1 MKALGIATALMIG
14 AAPAAAAPPH
24 TLAITLDAGGL
35 SAADGRRGSIDGG
48 WRAEALTATL
58 TSDLADDKIGV
69 VPAGADITLHGS
81 LTASS
86 LRYELRA
93 SWPGAPPPVA
103 GTIAFGPAIDR
114 AKLAGILRDQLHRL
128 VRTASEREID
138 AAIAPPGVG
147 GVALCALLA
156 CGLLALPFAIGARRL
171 RDGRRRILALPA
183 LRRSAIGG
191 LVLSGAAIALAASGG
206 GGLVAAAGGAAWGA
220 FAAVFIPFAFP
231 PIVGLGRVDHD
242 ELARVLVAW
251 FVLAGRQLAIAIA
264 MYAPVGVIA
273 YFALGDESLAVGVP
287 VALLVARAT
296 ARNALA
302 VAALALDD
310 RLIDAEADAR
320 GWPAAVR
327 GYLVGY
333 LHRNGLPVNEPLLA
347 RVELDAGGDDLSVY
361 GGGATTSRI
370 VIPTQLLELALA
382 PAGRPHDYAAPRVS
396 TLHWSQWNAGLVM
409 ATAADAVLA
418 TAEQRQPREL
428 TDYGEAERELFGEPP
443 TTAGV
448 IEPVALDPR
457 TSYRPHDDPM
467 WLDWESGD
475 GYDGT
480 DPGDRDFLFGALVAA
495 LATIQRGDDREATL
509 RLVARKRP
517 RKALVI
523 DDLHAALGGA
533 RHHLVQYLG
542 WRALRRDDML
552 TARAYAPELE
562 AASRDMI
569 AATTEPAL
577 RQRLVRL
584 ANLARPVADVA
595 PVRAP
600 RWQRVVFAGAAV
612 ALAGGALFAIV
623 DAVRYRSV
631 YAQRMEGNDH
641 GQTK

>member
-1 MKALGIATALMIG
+1 MKALGIAIALMIG
-14 AAPAAAAPPH
+14 AAHAAAAPPH
-24 TLAITLDAGGL
+24 TLAIRLGSNDVG
-35 SAADGRRGSIDGG
+35 DWRG
-48 WRAEALTATL
+48 EALTETL
-58 TSDLADDKIGV
+58 GSDLADDKISV
-69 VPAGADITLHGS
+69 APTGADLTLDGS

-86 LRYELRA
+86 LHYEIRA
-93 SWPGAPPPVA
+93 SWPDAPPPVE
-103 GTIAFGPAIDR
+103 GTIAFGPTTDR

-128 VRTASEREID
+128 VRTANEREID
-138 AAIAPPGVG
+138 TAIAPPGVG

-171 RDGRRRILALPA
+171 RDGRRRVLALPA
-183 LRRSAIGG
+183 LRRSVIGG
-191 LVLSGAAIALAASGG
+191 LVLCGAAIAIASR
-206 GGLVAAAGGAAWGA
+206 GGLVAAAGGAAWGG
-220 FAAVFIPFAFP
+220 FAAVLVPFAFP

-242 ELARVLVAW
+242 ELARILGAW
-251 FVLAGRQLAIAIA
+251 FVLAARRLALAIVL
-264 MYAPVGVIA
+264 YAPIGVIA
-273 YFALGDESLAVGVP
+273 YFALGDDALAVGVP
-287 VALLVARAT
+287 VALLVVRAA

-302 VAALALDD
+302 VATLALDD
-310 RLIDAEADAR
+310 RLIDADADGR

-333 LHRNGLPVNEPLLA
+333 LHRNGLPVDEPLLA
-347 RVELDAGGDDLSVY
+347 RVELHAGGDDLAVY
-361 GGGATTSRI
+361 GGGATASRI
-370 VIPTQLLELALA
+370 VIPTKLLELALA

-495 LATIQRGDDREATL
+495 LATIQRGGDREATV
-509 RLVARKRP
+509 RLLARKRA
-517 RKALVI
+517 RKPLAI

-542 WRALRRDDML
+542 WRASHRDDML

-562 AASRDMI
+562 AASREMI

-577 RQRLVRL
+577 RQRLARL
-584 ANLARPVADVA
+584 AKLARPVADVA
-595 PVRAP
+595 PVRTP
-600 RWQRVVFAGAAV
+600 RWQRFVFAGAAV
-612 ALAGGALFAIV
+612 ALAGGAVFAIV